1 MIILLLDGAVDG
13 SIILGRGDDS
23 YSLQYTSG
31 RVVVHYDSF
40 WRTICRRD
48 SFGNTEA
55 DVICHQLTYSGA
67 SSWSYAAVD
76 E

>member
-1 MIILLLDGAVDG
+1 MDG
-13 SIILGRGDDS
+13 SIILGRGNS
-23 YSLQYTSG
+23 YSLQHTSG
-31 RVVVHYDSF
+31 RVLVRDDLS
-40 WRTICRRD
+40 WGSICRNGV
-48 SFGNTEA
+48 FGNTEA